1 MCGGGKVASPPGPR
15 LPRLA
20 GAGGEEE
27 EEEAAAGMLS
37 RHGQAREMS
46 VMVSALARVV
56 AGGGGGEAEE
66 WWPPAYGAA
75 PLPPSTSPASHEHA
89 AAMAAGQYAPATSSA
104 MASPREQASSP
115 SSGDAAGGGGGG
127 GRKRY
132 RGVRQR
138 PWGKWAAEIRDPV
151 KAARVWLGTFDT
163 AEAAARAYDDAALRF
178 RGCRAKLNFPEDAAL
193 LPPPPPPPAPAP
205 TPTPPQSQGMVGVG
219 EEYSEYARFL
229 QGAGEPPHFLEQIM
243 EDSPRPS
250 TAAGASS
257 SSSGQSSFPLFYS
270 FAGHELG
277 GNEANLARPPES
289 GGAGGDGGR
298 GSSPPATWPGYGWG
312 APPPWDPSR

>member
-1 MCGGGKVASPPGPR
+1 MTIFKMNHNISLISFTIAFSTLFR
-15 LPRLA
+15 LDFA
-20 GAGGEEE
+20 
-27 EEEAAAGMLS
+27 
-37 RHGQAREMS
+37 
-46 VMVSALARVV
+46 
-56 AGGGGGEAEE
+56 
-66 WWPPAYGAA
+66 
-75 PLPPSTSPASHEHA
+75 EHA
-89 AAMAAGQYAPATSSA
+89 AATAAGQYAPATSSA

-115 SSGDAAGGGGGG
+115 SSGDAAGGGGGGG

>member
-1 MCGGGKVASPPGPR
+1 MCCGKVASPPGPR

-20 GAGGEEE
+20 GAGGEDEE
-27 EEEAAAGMLS
+27 EEAAAAAGMLS
-37 RHGQAREMS
+37 RHGQAREMT

-56 AGGGGGEAEE
+56 AGGGGGGGVGAEE
-66 WWPPAYGAA
+66 AWWPPAYGGA
-75 PLPPSTSPASHEHA
+75 PLPPSPSPAAHEHT
-89 AAMAAGQYAPATSSA
+89 AAMAAGQYAPAT
-104 MASPREQASSP
+104 ASPHEQASSP
-115 SSGDAAGGGGGG
+115 SSTDASAGGGT

-163 AEAAARAYDDAALRF
+163 AEAAARAYDEAALRF

-193 LPPPPPPPAPAP
+193 LPPPPPAPAPAP
-205 TPTPPQSQGMVGVG
+205 TETTMPSQSQGMVDGQ
-219 EEYSEYARFL
+219 EYSEYARFL

-243 EDSPRPS
+243 DSPRPS

-257 SSSGQSSFPLFYS
+257 SGQSSFPLLYS

-277 GNEANLARPPES
+277 NEPNLARPPES
-289 GGAGGDGGR
+289 GGAGDGRR
-298 GSSPPATWPGYGWG
+298 GSPPPATWPDYGWG

>member
-1 MCGGGKVASPPGPR
+1 MTIFKMNHNISLISFTIAFSTLFR
-15 LPRLA
+15 LDFA
-20 GAGGEEE
+20 
-27 EEEAAAGMLS
+27 
-37 RHGQAREMS
+37 
-46 VMVSALARVV
+46 
-56 AGGGGGEAEE
+56 
-66 WWPPAYGAA
+66 
-75 PLPPSTSPASHEHA
+75 EHA

-205 TPTPPQSQGMVGVG
+205 APPQSQGMVGVG

-298 GSSPPATWPGYGWG
+298 GSSPPVTWPGYGWG